1 MNEKKHD
8 SKQTQSAVISEYI
21 PGSTLAV
28 AYVLFYVLLL
38 LVFLEWILCKGKG
51 KFVPVVK

>member
-38 LVFLEWILCKGKG
+38 LVFLE
-51 KFVPVVK
+51 